1 MSGYKIS
8 MTAFNKL
15 FFLLLAGI
23 TLNGCKPKPTPTPAE
38 AKKFCLTDSM
48 MHALTIETVEQ
59 GKYFKKLQLPG
70 KVTYNDDKV
79 DKIFA
84 LVSGTVTEVK
94 VQLGD
99 KVQKGQT
106 LAIIHST
113 EMAGYSNDLVNA
125 RANIQ
130 VTKKALDA
138 QNDLYKSGL
147 ASQRDLIGAQTD
159 YRKAQ
164 SDLSRITAI
173 LNVNGGSTGGA
184 VYIVRAPVSGFI
196 VDKQVTPNTQ
206 IRTDNGN
213 NLFMISDL
221 RKVWVMAN
229 VYESEISKVRL
240 GQTVKVTTLSYP
252 DRLFEGVIDKIYNV
266 LDPVNK
272 VMKVR
277 IQMNNDDYAL
287 KPEMFANVQVTDRT
301 GSALLGIPSKAI
313 IFDNSKNYVMV
324 FHDKCTV
331 ETRPIEIANTDTDI
345 TFIKSGLQLG
355 DKIIVK
361 NQLFVYQALN
371 E

>member
-1 MSGYKIS
+1 
-8 MTAFNKL
+8 MTALSKIYIIVV
-15 FFLLLAGI
+15 AGMV
-23 TLNGCKPKPTPTPAE
+23 LNACQPKPKPTNTV

-48 MHALTIETVEQ
+48 MHALSIESVEQ
-59 GKYFKKLQLPG
+59 GKYYKKLQLPG

-79 DKIFA
+79 NKIFA

-99 KVQKGQT
+99 RVEKGQT
-106 LAIIHST
+106 LAVIHST
-113 EMAGYSNDLVNA
+113 EMAGYSNDLINA

-130 VTKKALDA
+130 VTRKALDA

-147 ASQRDLIGAQTD
+147 ASERDLIGAQTD
-159 YRKAQ
+159 YRKAN
-164 SDLSRITAI
+164 SDLARITAI

-184 VYIVRAPVSGFI
+184 VYVVKAPVSGYI
-196 VDKQVTPNTQ
+196 VDKQVTPNSQ

-229 VYESEISKVRL
+229 VYESDISKVKL
-240 GQTVKVTTLSYP
+240 GQIVKVTTLSYP
-252 DRLFEGVIDKIYNV
+252 DRLFEGVIDKIYNI

-277 IQMNNDDYAL
+277 IQMKNDDYAL
-287 KPEMFANVQVTDRT
+287 KPEMFASVQVSDRT

-331 ETRPIEIANTDTDI
+331 ETRPIEIENTDTDV
-345 TFIKSGLQLG
+345 TFIKSGLQQG
-355 DKIIVK
+355 DRIIVK